1 MNTPLHICLLGGFLL
16 TQAGKPLLFKS
27 RKAEAVVAYLLCQE
41 RPIPRELLLTQFW
54 PASTPDQAAANLRK
68 LLSDLRHTLQDY
80 LLIDR
85 QTVAFDHR
93 AAYWLDTAEFN
104 RLLTGEETLV
114 AQETAVSLYKG
125 DFLAGFHLP
134 DSPDFVAWVALQ
146 RERLRRLAA
155 QALHNLANHALHTRH
170 YTAGLLHTH
179 KLLQLEPL
187 REPAHRQMM
196 LFLARSGRMEE
207 AVAQYH
213 ACHRLLAQ
221 ELGVLPTQETTALFE
236 RIQTAVYHPTMLPA
250 TPATSLVGR
259 QTELSY
265 IHTQLDNPACR
276 LFTLVGPGG
285 VGKTRLALQTAVE
298 RLVDYLHGV
307 VVVSLTAVSHPTDL
321 ISAIANALNL
331 SLSGTAPPH
340 QQLLAHLRQRELLLL
355 LDNCETLLSPTMSKA
370 VELLPTLLQHA
381 PQVKILATSRER
393 LNLLAEHVL
402 ELTGLPVSPPTDL
415 PVSPPTGLP
424 VSPPTSLP
432 IETEPSAIH
441 LFAQRASLPL
451 TAETTPQITQICQ
464 LVEGLPLAIELA
476 ATATRH
482 YSLSQITAEIRHTL
496 DFLSQPG
503 LPDRHRSLRAVFE
516 SSWQHLSAREQAI
529 FQKLSLF
536 HGGFSAR
543 AAGAVAQATPTDLLG
558 LVDKTMLRLDRG
570 GRYQIHEML
579 RQYGAE
585 KLAGQETA
593 VSLAHT
599 TYFLGLLAE
608 QEPELAAGNT
618 LSAITADIENIRV
631 AWMWGVQ
638 NGRFIEVR
646 QASAG
651 LWRFYSLRGPFQE
664 AEQLLQTA
672 VSQADPI
679 TRCHLWVGLAH
690 IYNRQ
695 GSYDQAIHAAQQV
708 IAARAEALQTA
719 EAWLQWGIALWH
731 KGEHA
736 AANHPLQTALHLS
749 RQHRLLPQEA
759 EALLN
764 LGIVAYYLGDFA
776 QAQTYYQQSLPLYHA
791 AHNRLGE
798 SRVLHNLGIIA
809 DYQGDVRQAD
819 DYYRQALTIAQ
830 ELGDQPRVAVGYT
843 MLGIVSLFCGR
854 YDEAQHHFE
863 QARAIRHQMNDRQ
876 ADGLFLNLGAV
887 AQRVGDYKTA
897 ETHYHQAQQLFQ
909 EIGDQRGQGW
919 VLAHLAM
926 LHCQQGQY
934 QAAYQLTQDALE
946 MIEHD
951 SNMLGLV
958 WTTLGHILRA
968 RGQPKDAETAYRR
981 AYEWQLGQNQPV
993 LATEPLAGLAQV
1005 ALAAGNVTQAAAYVA
1020 QILPHLEADVL
1031 LYNVQEPFWV
1041 WWVCYTVLVAA
1052 GNGRSAT
1059 ILQRAYHHLQTQAAT
1074 IANIQT
1080 RDMFLNQITAHR
1092 QIIVEV
1098 TGQQPPAG

>member
-1 MNTPLHICLLGGFLL
+1 MNTPLHICLLGGFSL
-16 TQAGKPLLFKS
+16 TQAGISLLFKS
-27 RKAEAVVAYLLCQE
+27 RKAEAVVAYLVCQE

-68 LLSDLRHTLQDY
+68 LLSELRHTLQDY
-80 LLIDR
+80 LFIDR
-85 QTVAFDHR
+85 QTVAFNHH
-93 AAYWLDTAEFN
+93 ANYWLDTAEFN
-104 RLLTGEETLV
+104 RLLTAEETLA

-155 QALHNLANHALHTRH
+155 QALHNLADHALHTRR
-170 YTAGLLHTH
+170 YAAGLLHTH

-196 LFLARSGRMEE
+196 TFLARSGRMEE

-213 ACHRLLAQ
+213 ICHRLLAQ

-259 QTELSY
+259 QTELAY

-276 LFTLVGPGG
+276 LLTLVGPGG

-393 LNLLAEHVL
+393 LNLLAEHIL

-415 PVSPPTGLP
+415 PVSPPIS
-424 VSPPTSLP
+424 SPIPSTTRLP

-441 LFAQRASLPL
+441 LFAQRAPLPL

-476 ATATRH
+476 AAATRY

-536 HGGFSAR
+536 RGGFSAR

-608 QEPELAAGNT
+608 QEPDLLAGTTAT
-618 LSAITADIENIRV
+618 ALATITTDIENIRA
-631 AWMWGVQ
+631 AWMWGAQ
-638 NGRFIEVR
+638 NGRFTAIR
-646 QASAG
+646 AAAG
-651 LWRFYSLRGPFQE
+651 GMWRFYSFRGPFQE

-672 VSQADPI
+672 VSQADPT

-695 GSYDQAIHAAQQV
+695 GSYDQAIHATQQV
-708 IAARAEALQTA
+708 IAAPAEALQTV

-736 AANHPLQTALHLS
+736 AADHPLQTALHLS
-749 RQHRLLPQEA
+749 RQHHLLPQEA

-776 QAQTYYQQSLPLYHA
+776 QAQTCYQQSLPLYHTT
-791 AHNRLGE
+791 HNRLGE

-809 DYQGDVRQAD
+809 DYQGDVHQAD

-830 ELGDQPRVAVGYT
+830 ELGDQPRIAVGYT

-863 QARAIRHQMNDRQ
+863 QARTIRHQMNDRQ
-876 ADGLFLNLGAV
+876 ADGLLLNLGAV

-919 VLAHLAM
+919 VLAHLAL

-934 QAAYQLTQDALE
+934 QAAYQLTQNALE
-946 MIEHD
+946 MVEHD

-958 WTTLGHILRA
+958 WTTLGHIFLA
-968 RGQPKDAETAYRR
+968 RGQSKDAELAYRR

-1005 ALAAGNVTQAAAYVA
+1005 MLAAGDVPQAADYVE
-1020 QILPHLEADVL
+1020 QILPHLEPDVP

-1052 GNGRSAT
+1052 GNGRSAA
-1059 ILQRAYHHLQTQAAT
+1059 ILQKAYSHLQTQAAT

-1092 QIIVEV
+1092 QIIVEAV
-1098 TGQQPPAG
+1098 GQ